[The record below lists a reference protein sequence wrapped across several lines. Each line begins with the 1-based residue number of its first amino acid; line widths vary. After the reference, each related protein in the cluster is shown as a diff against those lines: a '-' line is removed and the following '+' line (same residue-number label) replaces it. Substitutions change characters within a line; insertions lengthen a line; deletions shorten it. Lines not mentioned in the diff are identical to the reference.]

1 MPGRAPAIRTLRAM
15 RTIGD
20 DERRARLALRHGLA
34 GPHRFGDV
42 VDVADAIVALHATDP
57 ASVFLAARA
66 RLATPSIAMI
76 EAALYEAR
84 TLVRMLGMRRTMFV
98 VPAALAGV
106 VQASSTRALI
116 PGERKRFIALLQ
128 ESGVADDGARWL
140 RETEEAAYAALVARG
155 EATAAELGQDVP
167 ALRAKTA
174 VAMDK
179 PYGAIQGVSTKVLFL
194 LAAEGRIVRGR
205 PLGSWTSTLYRWAP
219 VATWLGGGI
228 AEHETEAAAAELV
241 RRWLLAFGPGTHAD
255 IKWWTGWTM
264 GLVKRALAQLDTVEV
279 ALGGGAIG
287 LVLAADAEPVAAP
300 APWVAL
306 LPALDP
312 AAMGWQERSWYLGE
326 HRAACFDRSGNIGPT
341 VWCDGRIVGAWAQR
355 KTDGEVVVRL
365 LEDIGA
371 EAERA
376 VREEA
381 ARVQEWIGEVRVT
394 PRFRTPLERELSG

>member
-1 MPGRAPAIRTLRAM
+1 V
-15 RTIGD
+15 RTIAVE
-20 DERRARLALRHGLA
+20 ERRARLALRHGLA
-34 GPHRFGDV
+34 AAHRFGAV
-42 VDVADAIVALHATDP
+42 AGVADAIVALHATDP

-66 RLATPSIAMI
+66 RLAAPSVAAI
-76 EAALYEAR
+76 EAALYEER

-116 PGERKRFIALLQ
+116 AGERKRFVALLQ
-128 ESGVADDGARWL
+128 ASDVADDGDRWL

-155 EATAAELGQDVP
+155 EATAAQLGQDVP

-219 VATWLGGGI
+219 AQTWLPAGI
-228 AEHETEAAAAELV
+228 ADLASDAAAAELV
-241 RRWLLAFGPGTHAD
+241 RRWLVAFGPGTRAD
-255 IKWWTGWTM
+255 IKWWTGWTT

-279 ALGGGAIG
+279 QLAGPDGTATG
-287 LVLAADAEPVAAP
+287 VLLTDDAEPVAAP

-312 AAMGWQERSWYLGE
+312 APMGWQARSWYLGE

-341 VWCDGRIVGAWAQR
+341 VWCDGRIVGGWAQR
-355 KTDGEVVVRL
+355 KGDGAVVVRL

-371 EAERA
+371 QAAEA
-376 VREEA
+376 VGEEA
-381 ARVQEWIGEVRVT
+381 ARLQAWIGDVRVT